1 MTITA
6 VAVLFRL
13 NGKMIK
19 FEIKGETPS
28 KKNSR
33 INTRSG
39 RSFPNKKYV
48 LWHNDALLQLNAQ
61 ICRMKEMP
69 NLIDSPVKVSIYFFH
84 GDHRRRDSDNQLS
97 SVMDLLQDAKVL
109 ADDNWNIVRELHI
122 RNYIALKDAHCE
134 IEIEE
139 LSKWID

>member
-1 MTITA
+1 
-6 VAVLFRL
+6 
-13 NGKMIK
+13 MIK

-28 KKNSR
+28 KKNSKIR
-33 INTRSG
+33 TRTGKMIPS
-39 RSFPNKKYV
+39 KAHQK
-48 LWHNDALLQLNAQ
+48 WHSDALLQLNAQ

-69 NLIDSPVKVSIYFFH
+69 NLIDSPVKVSIYFYH
-84 GDHRRRDSDNQLS
+84 GDHRRRDSDNQAS
-97 SVMDLLQDAKVL
+97 SLMDLLQDAKVL